1 VERHF
6 DQDLKALKEQLLLMG
21 GRTEGIVRKSIES
34 LRRGDASLARQ
45 VFEDDRSIDRLE
57 IDVEEGCLRL
67 LALQQPLAGDLRFIT
82 AALKIS
88 NDLERVGD
96 HAVNIAGST
105 MRLAGQALL
114 KPLVD
119 IPRMADKAVAMLHES
134 LDAFVQ
140 RDAESARRL
149 VRRDDEVDD
158 LNRQVFRELLSYMI
172 EDPSTITRAMELV
185 LVARNLERVAD
196 LATNVAEEVVFIA
209 EARIIK
215 HHVDESVSG
224 EDFARSPAAGACGR
238 TPSPP
243 RPSAASAWF
252 RPRGAFPLAAAR
264 RRRARDGSAPAA
276 SVSPRGAPAP
286 STPARGRVRGSC
298 PGSATRSRSA

>member
-6 DQDLKALKEQLLLMG
+6 EQELIELKEQLLLMG
-21 GRTEGIVRKSIES
+21 GRAEGIVRKSIES
-34 LRRGDASLARQ
+34 LRRSDPGLAQQ
-45 VFEDDRSIDRLE
+45 VFEDDRAIDRQE
-57 IDVEEGCLRL
+57 IDVEERCLRL

-96 HAVNIAGST
+96 HAVNIAGGT
-105 MRLAGQALL
+105 VRLAGKPLL

-119 IPRMADKAVAMLHES
+119 IPRMADLALGMLHES
-134 LDAFVQ
+134 LDAFVR
-140 RDAESARRL
+140 RDGDSARRL

-172 EDPSTITRAMELV
+172 EDPSTITRAMELI

-215 HHVDESVSG
+215 HHADES
-224 EDFARSPAAGACGR
+224 AAG
-238 TPSPP
+238 
-243 RPSAASAWF
+243 
-252 RPRGAFPLAAAR
+252 
-264 RRRARDGSAPAA
+264 
-276 SVSPRGAPAP
+276 
-286 STPARGRVRGSC
+286 
-298 PGSATRSRSA
+298 